1 MEMEMETETSDGIM
15 EAKPRAEKGGSGK
28 GGRAVDQA
36 LAEAAAKAIW
46 SGPLLVKAAVALTQG
61 KGRAVAGSKASAF
74 RSFEPWNE
82 FHRIF
87 LELRFE
93 IQVWILLPLLNSWPG
108 IFSQKLR
115 GDGKWLCVR
124 TIRIRWQRSAAQTK
138 TKRWKIFPV
147 RLKKRELG

>member
-1 MEMEMETETSDGIM
+1 MEMQMETGDGIM

-87 LELRFE
+87 LELRVE
-93 IQVWILLPLLNSWPG
+93 IEVWILLPLLNSWLTG
-108 IFSQKLR
+108 RRKMA
-115 GDGKWLCVR
+115 VR
-124 TIRIRWQRSAAQTK
+124 PHFTDMVAAQRSANENEEMED
-138 TKRWKIFPV
+138 ICGPP
-147 RLKKRELG
+147 KKKVCWGER